1 MDIKQSISF
10 SAQLQAADNKPFV
23 NFNGSVDESAVPSVN
38 YYISNQDVYR
48 ANTKLFRDSLTTFQN
63 TVFDAADKKATEL
76 ASQASDTTVTT
87 GETDV
92 K

>member
-1 MDIKQSISF
+1 MLDIKQSISF
-10 SAQLQAADNKPFV
+10 SAQLQAADNTPFV

-63 TVFDAADKKATEL
+63 AVFDAADAKQAEL
-76 ASQASDTTVTT
+76 DAQTPK
-87 GETDV
+87 E
-92 K
+92 